1 MLLPIALPVETIS
14 ILNFICCGYFYF
26 SEILS
31 VETRHFVTTAS
42 TFGTVKIIDAV
53 TGCSLWTRKLNTAAH
68 NGIFYGLMSE
78 SDCMTVCLTIQRC
91 VAIDLWHYGCVIHNN
106 VDDLKT
112 AYNAS
117 GATQFV
123 LNRHCLPTTPQL
135 TTGIST
141 VAAENF
147 TETIGIIIIT
157 EC

>member
-1 MLLPIALPVETIS
+1 MKLAIFSLLTSYIEHPCPVP
-14 ILNFICCGYFYF
+14 
-26 SEILS
+26 LS
-31 VETRHFVTTAS
+31 FT
-42 TFGTVKIIDAV
+42 GAV
-53 TGCSLWTRKLNTAAH
+53 TGCSLWTRKLNTAAQ
-68 NGIFYGLMSE
+68 NGLLYGLISE
-78 SDCMTVCLTIQRC
+78 SDCMAVCLTIQSC
-91 VAIDLWHYGCVIHNN
+91 VAIDLWLYGCILHNN

-135 TTGIST
+135 TTGT

-147 TETIGIIIIT
+147 TETIGIVIVT